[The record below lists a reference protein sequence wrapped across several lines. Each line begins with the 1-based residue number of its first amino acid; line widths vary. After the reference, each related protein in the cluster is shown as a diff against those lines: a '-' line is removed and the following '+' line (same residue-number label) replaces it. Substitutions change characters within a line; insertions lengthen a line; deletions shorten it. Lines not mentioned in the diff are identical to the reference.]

1 MLIHSQA
8 ISSRPQV
15 LRGAQEKPDIFRC
28 KLAVALG
35 ASYYCIKALV
45 DRGYV
50 KVGNFAASKNKFG
63 YACLLVPAGVAEN
76 SRLTAASIA
85 SKLDENNAPHEEINA
100 LVECGDVEL
109 VQFGG
114 AFW

>member
-1 MLIHSQA
+1 MV
-8 ISSRPQV
+8 P
-15 LRGAQEKPDIFRC
+15 QEKPDIVRR

-35 ASYYCIKALV
+35 VSLEQVNYCIKALV
-45 DRGYV
+45 DKGYV
-50 KVGNFAASKNKFG
+50 KLGNFVASKNRFG
-63 YACLLVPAGVAEN
+63 YACLLAPAGVAES